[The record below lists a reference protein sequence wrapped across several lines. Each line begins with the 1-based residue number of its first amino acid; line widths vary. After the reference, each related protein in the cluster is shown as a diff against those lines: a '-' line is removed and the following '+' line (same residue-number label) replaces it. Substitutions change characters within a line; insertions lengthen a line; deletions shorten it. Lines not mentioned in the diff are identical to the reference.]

1 MAQKK
6 KDFSEV
12 KTNAV
17 YQDIAEQT
25 AEPET
30 TEAEPERKRER
41 KTYTEAE
48 AEQFKET
55 LKTAGHKGVSLPRIN
70 LAFTPANYD
79 YVKTMAKISGLTMTE
94 FINKIMTEHRETH
107 GELYKQALEIRN
119 KL

>member
-1 MAQKK
+1 MARK

-25 AEPET
+25 AKTEDEPQ
-30 TEAEPERKRER
+30 RKDR

-48 AEQFKET
+48 AETFKET

-94 FINKIMTEHRETH
+94 FINKIMDEHREAH
-107 GELYKQALEIRN
+107 GELYKQAVEIRN